1 VFFFGARGGTLIC
14 AACLAAYGQD
24 RLSGQ
29 LRVLIVED
37 SENDAA
43 LVVRELAREGDSITF
58 SRVEN
63 ADEMRAALV
72 AGPWDVILSD
82 WKLPG
87 FSGLEALAIAQATGL
102 DIPFIIVSGSIHEDI
117 AVAAMRAGAH
127 DYVLKDRMARL
138 GVAVHREIRERDVRA
153 SRREAETALRA
164 SQEVSRQA
172 QKMEAVGLLAGG
184 VAHDFNN
191 VLTVVGMC
199 SSVLEESLDA
209 DDPRRFHAA
218 EITKAA
224 ACGAT
229 ITRQLL
235 TMSRHHPSEP
245 RSIRIGDVVEQF
257 QPMLRR
263 LVRDQVTLTIHN
275 ADAPAVLADPVQI
288 EQVLMNLAVNGRDAM
303 PNGGRLTI
311 GVSPVA
317 FDDPDDARIR
327 GLAPGTYVELAVT
340 DTGCGMDAETQKR
353 IFEPFF
359 TTKAVGNGTGLGL
372 AIVHGIVQQAG
383 GAITVYSEVG
393 RGTSVRVFVPVS
405 TRSVDEDRPKP
416 IAPTEIPAATILIVD
431 DNDDVRGVAA
441 RILRGAGCTVLE
453 ASSGAESRRLA
464 VSYDGRIDLVLCDV
478 ILSDVR
484 GEQLVAQLRGLR
496 PNIRS
501 VLMSGYPAGALSS
514 VAEGALEMLNKPF
527 GTASLRAAIA
537 RGLEGW
543 RAPTREEPVSAA
555 AEDRVRVL
563 LAEDDEPLRKLI
575 VRSLRRSKFE
585 VVEAGSGKAAA
596 AAVQG
601 QQFDVIVSDINMPD
615 GTGLDLMRSVRRVD
629 LDVPFILLSGDPDVK
644 TATKAIEYGA
654 FRFLIKPLD
663 LDVLAKLFRHAARVH
678 GLARLR
684 REAFSIG
691 GTRPGAID
699 RAGLEVRFELALDNL
714 WMAYQPIVDAK
725 TGGLYGLEALLRSE
739 EPSMA
744 SPQALIGAATQIDG
758 LPKLGRKIRAL
769 SAAALASRREVLFVN
784 LHPDDLL
791 DAELVDADSP
801 LAQMASR
808 VILEVTER
816 AALPTSPLLAER
828 IARLRTLGY
837 RLAVDDIGAGYSGL
851 ASFAELVPEV
861 VKIDMSLVRGVHL
874 STLKQRTIAA
884 ISRLCRES
892 GTLVVCEGVE
902 TAEERDCVVFLGCD
916 LLQGYLFGKPTR
928 ELPALRERTT

>member
-1 VFFFGARGGTLIC
+1 VR
-14 AACLAAYGQD
+14 
-24 RLSGQ
+24 

-43 LVVRELAREGDSITF
+43 LVMRELSRGDGSVTF
-58 SRVEN
+58 SRVED
-63 ADEMRAALV
+63 ADEMRAAL
-72 AGPWDVILSD
+72 AAQQWDVILSD
-82 WKLPG
+82 WKLPR
-87 FSGLEALAIAQATGL
+87 FSGLEALAIAQATGR
-102 DIPFIIVSGSIHEDI
+102 DIPFIIVSGSIREDI

-127 DYVLKDRMARL
+127 DYVFKDRMARL

-153 SRREAETALRA
+153 SRREAESAVRA
-164 SQEVSRQA
+164 SQELARQA
-172 QKMEAVGLLAGG
+172 QKMEAVGRLAGG

-191 VLTVVGMC
+191 VLTVVGLC
-199 SSVLEESLDA
+199 SSVLEESLHA
-209 DDPRRFHAA
+209 DDPRRVHAA

-235 TMSRHHPSEP
+235 TMSRYSPSEP
-245 RSIRIGDVVEQF
+245 RSIRIRDVVEQF
-257 QPMLRR
+257 QSMLRR
-263 LVRDQVTLTIHN
+263 LVGDQVTLAIHN
-275 ADAPAVLADPVQI
+275 ADAPPVLADPVHI

-311 GVSPVA
+311 GTSPVT
-317 FDDPDDARIR
+317 FDDADDARVR
-327 GLAPGTYVELAVT
+327 GLEPGTYVELAVT
-340 DTGCGMDAETQKR
+340 DTGSGMDAETQKR

-359 TTKAVGNGTGLGL
+359 TTKAVGKGTGLGL

-393 RGTSVRVFVPVS
+393 HGTSVRVFMPVS
-405 TRSVDEDRPKP
+405 TQNVDHDQPAQIVP
-416 IAPTEIPAATILIVD
+416 VEIPAATILIID
-431 DNDDVRGVAA
+431 DHDDVRAVAA

-453 ASSGAESRRLA
+453 ASNGAESRRLA

-478 ILSDVR
+478 ILADIR
-484 GEQLVAQLRGLR
+484 GEQLVAQLRELR
-496 PNIRS
+496 PDIRS
-501 VLMSGYPAGALSS
+501 LLMSGYPAGALSS
-514 VAEGALEMLNKPF
+514 VAESPFEMLSKPF

-537 RGLEGW
+537 RALEGW
-543 RAPTREEPVSAA
+543 LASTTEEPASAV

-575 VRSLRRSKFE
+575 ARSLRRSKFE
-585 VVEAGSGKAAA
+585 VVEVGSGQAAT

-601 QQFDVIVSDINMPD
+601 EQFDVIVSDVNMPD

-644 TATKAIEYGA
+644 TATTAIEYGA
-654 FRFLIKPLD
+654 FRFLVKPLD
-663 LDVLAKLFRHAARVH
+663 LAELAKLVRHAARVH

-691 GTRPGAID
+691 GARPGAID
-699 RAGLEVRFELALDNL
+699 RAGLEVRFDLALDKL

-725 TGGLYGLEALLRSE
+725 TGGLYGLEALLRSD
-739 EPSMA
+739 EPSM
-744 SPQALIGAATQIDG
+744 PNPPALLGAATQIDA
-758 LPKLGRKIRAL
+758 LPRLGRKIRAL
-769 SAAALASRREVLFVN
+769 AATDLTARSEVLFIN

-791 DAELVDADSP
+791 DAELVSAESP

-816 AALPTSPLLAER
+816 AALPTSPLFAER
-828 IARLRTLGY
+828 IARLRKLGY

-851 ASFAELVPEV
+851 ASFAELEPEV

-884 ISRLCRES
+884 LCRLCRES

-902 TAEERDCVVFLGCD
+902 TAEERDCAVSLGCD

-928 ELPALRERTT
+928 ELPGQ